1 MSPIKGVNFG
11 GVQDKK
17 FAPTPN
23 QGNRCAYPNCD
34 KGYGIPEGEPARFAH
49 NDTTKWCHKS
59 CADAW
64 EARVRTGDLVAPVP
78 EPDLGLC
85 NAPNPG
91 DYAVRCTREEHG
103 NGHHIADGR
112 SWYLAPAARHA
123 LEEKIAK
130 QAAKGTSHPGF
141 EMPGGVVPVPGADG
155 AEVGGIGETVQ
166 ERAAREAAAST
177 QDVVD
182 DSDVKAHVVVAEDQ
196 VIKVDVDI
204 PPLMEQQLRAPA
216 TGPGNFEQPGGA
228 RVTVTDPETNVTTI
242 VPMTEE
248 VSGPDEPE
256 PWPTE
261 TDEFKRFREDL
272 QQTSSPR
279 RPANPIPWEP
289 VVIDTSVVVATAA
302 LTKLLIEHSLP
313 LQDALLADLLAWKY
327 S

>member
-1 MSPIKGVNFG
+1 MIPVQGVNFG

-23 QGNRCAYPNCD
+23 QGNRCAYPDCD
-34 KGYGIPEGEPARFAH
+34 KGYGIREGEPARFAH

-64 EARVRTGDLVAPVP
+64 EARVRTGDLVTAAP
-78 EPDLGLC
+78 EPDPGLC
-85 NAPNPG
+85 NAPNPD

-103 NGHHIADGR
+103 NGHHLADGR

-130 QAAKGTSHPGF
+130 QIAKGTSHPGF
-141 EMPGGVVPVPGADG
+141 EVPGGVVPVPGADG
-155 AEVGGIGETVQ
+155 AAVGGIGETVQ
-166 ERAAREAAAST
+166 ERAAREAAA
-177 QDVVD
+177 
-182 DSDVKAHVVVAEDQ
+182 HVVVADDQ

-204 PPLMEQQLRAPA
+204 PPIMEQQLRAPA

-228 RVTVTDPETNVTTI
+228 R
-242 VPMTEE
+242 
-248 VSGPDEPE
+248 
-256 PWPTE
+256 
-261 TDEFKRFREDL
+261 
-272 QQTSSPR
+272 
-279 RPANPIPWEP
+279 EP
-289 VVIDTSVVVATAA
+289 VTIDTTVVSATAA
-302 LTKLLIEHSLP
+302 LAKLLIEHSLP